1 MPAPHGLS
9 RRMQAAL
16 KIAHQS
22 LQAFASA
29 SGRRQVVGDHS
40 RMAKV
45 QQKSGLFRGKAQEVL
60 VVVVDDFHQV
70 CKRDLSVVGRNP
82 GAWMGKAVNR
92 VESCKVGRTRRLV
105 LVVLIPQAV
114 AWRRVAISTTIN
126 PKRAMAIRRELGWV
140 MSRRR
145 VGAEP

>member
-1 MPAPHGLS
+1 MPAPHGLG
-9 RRMQAAL
+9 RGMQAAL

-22 LQAFASA
+22 LQAFAPA

-60 VVVVDDFHQV
+60 IVVVDDFHQV
-70 CKRDLSVVGRNP
+70 CKQHHSVVGRNP

-92 VESCKVGRTRRLV
+92 VECCLFARPRRWK
-105 LVVLIPQAV
+105 VLIPQAV
-114 AWRRVAISTTIN
+114 AWRRVAISTTIS
-126 PKRAMAIRRELGWV
+126 PKRAMAIRSELGWV

-145 VGAEP
+145 VGLEP